1 MNTDMTRRG
10 FLAAGTAGIGLLAAR
25 PLWAAPFKT
34 TLQKAV
40 IRKSPT
46 EDELKKIKDAGFQG
60 IEAYTVPVEEAAKAR
75 ELAGKLGLRIHSVM
89 GGGSPAGLRAAQA
102 YGADAVL
109 HVPGGVGGVAMPEP
123 WEFDIEFDE
132 KTGHLSRVVAGD
144 NAKFAPYI
152 EAHNRSMDGAR
163 ESVKRLIPIAE
174 ETKVVIALE
183 NVWNNFNVRPEL
195 HRWLAAS
202 FQSPWVKV
210 YFDIGNHIKYAAAT
224 RDGKLQVVYP
234 PEAWIRA
241 FGPLLAKVH
250 VKDYRL
256 KEDFRGGAWARIGDG
271 TANWL
276 AIRQALEE
284 IGYNGWLTDE
294 TGLALPELSRR
305 LDRIIAGQPVE

>member
-1 MNTDMTRRG
+1 MRNDMTRRG
-10 FLAAGTAGIGLLAAR
+10 FLVGSAAAIGLGAR
-25 PLWAAPFKT
+25 PLRAGPFRT

-40 IRKSPT
+40 IRRALT
-46 EDELKKIKDAGFQG
+46 EDELKKVKDAGFQG
-60 IEAYTVPVEEAAKAR
+60 IEAYTVPAEEAAKAR

-109 HVPGGVGGVAMPEP
+109 HVPGGVGGVAVPEP

-132 KTGHLSRVVAGD
+132 KTGHLTRVVAGD

-152 EAHNRSMDGAR
+152 EAHNRAMDGAR
-163 ESVKRLIPIAE
+163 ESIKRLIPVAE

-195 HRWLAAS
+195 LRWLAAG

-210 YFDIGNHIKYAAAT
+210 YFDIGNHIKYAAAM
-224 RDGKLQVVYP
+224 REGRLQVVYP
-234 PEAWIRA
+234 PEVWIRT
-241 FGPLLAKVH
+241 FGQLLAKVH

-256 KEDFRGGAWARIGDG
+256 NADLRGGTWARIGDG
-271 TANWL
+271 TTNWL
-276 AIRQALEE
+276 VVRQALEE
-284 IGYNGWLTDE
+284 AGYNGWLTDE

-305 LDRIIAGQPVE
+305 LDRIIAGQRPGD

>member
-1 MNTDMTRRG
+1 MSTDMTRRS
-10 FLAAGTAGIGLLAAR
+10 FLAAGAAGVGLLAAR
-25 PLWAAPFKT
+25 PLSAAPFKT

-40 IRKSPT
+40 IRSALK
-46 EDELKKIKDAGFQG
+46 EDDLKKIKDAGFQG
-60 IEAYTVPVEEAAKAR
+60 IEAHTVPVEEAAKAR
-75 ELAGKLGLRIHSVM
+75 ELAEKLGLRIHSVM

-132 KTGHLSRVVAGD
+132 KTGHLTRVVAGD
-144 NAKFAPYI
+144 NAKFAPYV

-163 ESVKRLIPIAE
+163 ESVKRLIPVAE

-195 HRWLAAS
+195 LRWLAAS

-210 YFDIGNHIKYAAAT
+210 YFDIGNHIKYAAAM
-224 RDGKLQVVYP
+224 RDGKLQAVYP

-256 KEDFRGGAWARIGDG
+256 NNDLRGGAWARIGDG
-271 TANWL
+271 TTNWL
-276 AIRQALEE
+276 AVRRALDDV
-284 IGYNGWLTDE
+284 GYSGWLTDE
-294 TGLALPELSRR
+294 TGLGLPELSRR
-305 LDRIIAGQPVE
+305 LDHIIAGQPVE

>member
-1 MNTDMTRRG
+1 MSIDITRRS
-10 FLAAGTAGIGLLAAR
+10 FLGGSAAGIGLMAAR
-25 PLWAAPFKT
+25 PLMAGPFKT
-34 TLQKAV
+34 TLRKAV

-60 IEAYTVPVEEAAKAR
+60 IEAHTVPVEEAAKAR
-75 ELAGKLGLRIHSVM
+75 ELAEKLGLRIHSVM

-123 WEFDIEFDE
+123 WEFDIAFDE
-132 KTGHLSRVVAGD
+132 KTGHLTRVVAGD
-144 NAKFAPYI
+144 NARFVPYI

-174 ETKVVIALE
+174 ETKVVVALE

-202 FQSPWVKV
+202 FESPWVKV
-210 YFDIGNHIKYAAAT
+210 YFDIGNHIKYAAAM
-224 RDGKLQVVYP
+224 RDGKLQVLYP
-234 PEAWIRA
+234 PEAWVRA
-241 FGPLLAKVH
+241 FGSLLAKVH

-256 KEDFRGGAWARIGDG
+256 NNDLRGGAWARIGDG
-271 TANWL
+271 TTNWL
-276 AIRQALEE
+276 AVRQALDDV
-284 IGYNGWLTDE
+284 GYSGWLTDE

>member
-1 MNTDMTRRG
+1 MSTDITRRS
-10 FLAAGTAGIGLLAAR
+10 FLAGSAAGIGLVAAR
-25 PLWAAPFKT
+25 PLMAAPFKT
-34 TLQKAV
+34 TLRKAV
-40 IRKSPT
+40 IRKPPT

-60 IEAYTVPVEEAAKAR
+60 IEAYTMPVEEAAKAR
-75 ELAGKLGLRIHSVM
+75 ELAEKLGLRIHSVM

-123 WEFDIEFDE
+123 WEFDIAFDE
-132 KTGHLSRVVAGD
+132 KTGHLTRVVAGD

-163 ESVKRLIPIAE
+163 ESVKRLIPVAE
-174 ETKVVIALE
+174 ETKVVVALE

-195 HRWLAAS
+195 LRWLAAS

-210 YFDIGNHIKYAAAT
+210 YFDIGNHIKYAAAM
-224 RDGKLQVVYP
+224 RDGKLQVLYP

-256 KEDFRGGAWARIGDG
+256 NNDLRGGAWARIGDG
-271 TANWL
+271 TTNWL
-276 AIRQALEE
+276 AVRQALDDV
-284 IGYNGWLTDE
+284 GYSGWLTDE

-305 LDRIIAGQPVE
+305 LDHIIAGQPVE

>member
-1 MNTDMTRRG
+1 MRTDMTRRS
-10 FLAAGTAGIGLLAAR
+10 FVAGSAAGIGLLAAR
-25 PLWAAPFKT
+25 PLMAAPFKT

-40 IRKSPT
+40 IRKAPT

-75 ELAGKLGLRIHSVM
+75 EVAEKLGLHIHSVM
-89 GGGSPAGLRAAQA
+89 GGGSPAGLKAAQA
-102 YGADAVL
+102 YGAGAVL
-109 HVPGGVGGVAMPEP
+109 HVPGGAGKVAMPEP

-132 KTGHLSRVVAGD
+132 KTGHLTRVVAGD

-163 ESVKRLIPIAE
+163 ESVKRLIPVAE

-183 NVWNNFNVRPEL
+183 NVWNNFNIRPEL

-210 YFDIGNHIKYAAAT
+210 YFDIGNHIKYAAAM
-224 RDGKLQVVYP
+224 RDGKLQVLYP

-256 KEDFRGGAWARIGDG
+256 KDDLRGGDWARIGDG
-271 TANWL
+271 TTNWL
-276 AIRQALEE
+276 AVRQALDDV
-284 IGYNGWLTDE
+284 GYNGWLTDE

-305 LDRIIAGQPVE
+305 LDHIIAGERVE